1 MIGQLRDAAAGPG
14 DAVGSTDANGT
25 VRLAGVFRKSRSN
38 SVPILG
44 TAAFQT
50 VYSCKSAALGRCS
63 ETQLHDRR
71 NPSDEA
77 SVLDACVSA
86 TSPSPLFGYVHAV
99 GEPERVL
106 VAGRLAETQNHADI
120 DAEPDKHDWV
130 RAIVVVPGVGGGVA
144 VRLAELDLPVVSYN
158 GGEAPIDT
166 ERFVNGGAEA
176 AARRCES
183 GSSYCSSALTAP
195 LSRPS

>member
-1 MIGQLRDAAAGPG
+1 MPRDPVAITQPGTATIPVVFQISASMSILISCVLNDVSPTYSGQQDQRDEGLRVVDNTVIGQLRDAAAGPG

-50 VYSCKSAALGRCS
+50 VYPCKSAALGRCS

-77 SVLDACVSA
+77 AVLDACVSA
-86 TSPSPLFGYVHAV
+86 TSPSPLF
-99 GEPERVL
+99 RV
-106 VAGRLAETQNHADI
+106 R
-120 DAEPDKHDWV
+120 
-130 RAIVVVPGVGGGVA
+130 
-144 VRLAELDLPVVSYN
+144 S
-158 GGEAPIDT
+158 
-166 ERFVNGGAEA
+166 
-176 AARRCES
+176 
-183 GSSYCSSALTAP
+183 CS
-195 LSRPS
+195 R